1 MKWIREYRMADPKL
15 CDTLIEGFNDAKKLG
30 FASPGRSARGV
41 DKDWKDSEDVTFACL
56 PVDLYASTVQL
67 YREHLMQC
75 LNEYMGEFPILQSAT
90 GKLGFLE
97 PPQIQRYSPG
107 AAFFGE
113 HYESS
118 SRDISHRALAFMTY
132 LNTIKK
138 GGGTK
143 FVTQEFTC
151 KPRKGKTVIW
161 PGSFTHTHRGLVAPD
176 DEKYIIT
183 GWINHLGE

>member
-1 MKWIREYRMADPKL
+1 MAATWGVIVIFLLDQNL
-15 CDTLIEGFNDAKKLG
+15 CFLIKGSLLKTSKDAKKLG

-75 LNEYMGEFPILQSAT
+75 LNEYMREFPILQSAT

-113 HYESS
+113 HYELFSMS
-118 SRDISHRALAFMTY
+118 FHKTFNCIIKQTCDGHRTNTTWHWRNRLRHFGNFIKINVTY
-132 LNTIKK
+132 
-138 GGGTK
+138 
-143 FVTQEFTC
+143 
-151 KPRKGKTVIW
+151 
-161 PGSFTHTHRGLVAPD
+161 
-176 DEKYIIT
+176 
-183 GWINHLGE
+183 